1 MDKKIIKVV
10 CGFSNERSASI
21 RETLTEAA
29 AKKNIELYF
38 ICRYRKEGVL
48 QFVREHADYNIV
60 VLQEILQNSSPYT
73 AEDLSELKDVRELN
87 VIVSLN
93 KNHYGDR
100 YMRILY
106 TAGIMNALYEE
117 DASAEKI
124 VDLMISVRNRKE
136 CRGYYGIKTLN
147 DLEQTLNIIDQMK
160 VTKYSDYIIN
170 GGSVDDISSR
180 YIFSADMLNS
190 AENIELVR
198 ILPTYIKNE
207 LADIELYSRYF
218 DLSNGKRR
226 WFKKSTHLKL
236 GNRKNKEQNKS
247 IDTEINTVE
256 EAPDEIDPGE
266 GQQEI
271 ATESQPQIMEAEF
284 EAGELLEEDISD
296 LLGFSGGH
304 GQSPLLEKQK
314 DVISGSSGH
323 PTGSEI
329 LIPRKKMK
337 KGFTIIICL
346 FASIL
351 ILFLVCLLILGPLRH
366 KETDLPVIKQES
378 SDTNRQTQQKEVPTS
393 EADKNRKEP
402 GDKKKAQEPKQT
414 DVETEKVL
422 AETSVADKNEEPKP
436 IPSTPLPENERQG
449 DNQAIPIQHSE
460 GNTAPAEEA
469 ANPVASQPD
478 PPQENGQGEGSDV
491 TVETNDN
498 NQEAAPS
505 EPQATPP
512 DLTDNYNGKIFSGD
526 EVAGI
531 AQMAENEGKAIY
543 VKTRNNGEGFFSAA
557 QVNGSIENSCSYL
570 ANVDPNQITFIE
582 Q

>member
-1 MDKKIIKVV
+1 MEK
-10 CGFSNERSASI
+10 
-21 RETLTEAA
+21 
-29 AKKNIELYF
+29 
-38 ICRYRKEGVL
+38 
-48 QFVREHADYNIV
+48 
-60 VLQEILQNSSPYT
+60 
-73 AEDLSELKDVRELN
+73 
-87 VIVSLN
+87 
-93 KNHYGDR
+93 GD
-100 YMRILY
+100 
-106 TAGIMNALYEE
+106 G
-117 DASAEKI
+117 
-124 VDLMISVRNRKE
+124 
-136 CRGYYGIKTLN
+136 
-147 DLEQTLNIIDQMK
+147 
-160 VTKYSDYIIN
+160 
-170 GGSVDDISSR
+170 
-180 YIFSADMLNS
+180 
-190 AENIELVR
+190 
-198 ILPTYIKNE
+198 
-207 LADIELYSRYF
+207 
-218 DLSNGKRR
+218 
-226 WFKKSTHLKL
+226 FKKSTHSKL
-236 GNRKNKEQNKS
+236 GNRKNKEQNEN

-256 EAPDEIDPGE
+256 EGPDEIDPGE

-271 ATESQPQIMEAEF
+271 ATESQPQIMEEEF

-296 LLGFSGGH
+296 LLGFAGGH
-304 GQSPLLEKQK
+304 GQSPMLEKQK

-329 LIPRKKMK
+329 LMPRKKMK

-351 ILFLVCLLILGPLRH
+351 ILFLVCLLIWGPLRH

-378 SDTNRQTQQKEVPTS
+378 SDTNRQTEKKEVPPS

-422 AETSVADKNEEPKP
+422 AETSVTDKNEDPKP

-460 GNTAPAEEA
+460 GNTASTEEA
-469 ANPVASQPD
+469 ANPAASQPD